1 MAGTKIKGINIKI
14 GADHMALS
22 TALKDIEGKART
34 TSTELREIDRTIK
47 TAGDSATVW
56 KQKQDVLTTALE
68 QSRAKLK
75 LLEDAESD
83 VREQAKKG
91 LINSEQVRAFERETE
106 KARSEVKKYESQIE
120 SASEKIKELGDES
133 NKTADDVNE
142 FADSTKD
149 AGEQAKISAS
159 GGITAMTVA
168 LGTLI
173 ADGIRKA
180 AGELKDFTEEVVK
193 TGAEFESK
201 MSNVKAISGAT
212 AEEFEKLNAKAQKM
226 GATTKFTAAETA
238 DAFSYMAMAGWKAND
253 MIAGI
258 DGVLSLAAAS
268 GEDLAT
274 TSDIVTD
281 AMTAFG
287 LSADKANHFA
297 DVLAVAS
304 SNANTNVG
312 MMGETFK
319 YVAPI
324 AGSLGYTVEDIAE
337 NIGLMANSGIK
348 ASQAGTALRSIITRL
363 STDAGASSKSLGA
376 LGILTEKLGVEF
388 YNADGSARDF
398 GDVLAET
405 REKWKDL
412 TDEQQTEY
420 GSKIAGQE
428 AISGFLAIMN
438 SAPADIDKLK
448 NSIEN
453 CDGAAQNMAGTMI
466 DNLSGDMTIFESAVD
481 GMKISLAKEFTPVLR
496 DLVQY
501 ATEKV
506 PDVEKVLEKVF
517 EIAEKLIK
525 ESADDLPKLI
535 EKSKELLPVVAGI
548 GGAFAGWKAT
558 EKVGKGIETAKK
570 LNDVLK
576 LTSGFAGAS
585 ALGIAGIASAL
596 IGGVGSYVYAV
607 EKAKQAHL
615 DEVYKDAKSES
626 DELTNSIKDNI
637 QALEDS
643 KKAAQESID
652 TDKLHTDKIKN
663 LRDELSGLVDAN
675 GKVKAGYE
683 DRVKFITDELSR
695 ATGIEIEYID
705 GQIKKYDELKSKID
719 EVIEKKR
726 AESLQN
732 AYSSV
737 YESAMLF
744 NQGAGKNAADLMSN
758 VTENKDII
766 SNLQA
771 KARRKVE
778 DSYKSWADFG
788 AFTSSNLE
796 NGWGQYL
803 SYDDI
808 EKLKA
813 AEDSIS
819 QGEQALEELRKQ
831 FQQNTSDIEAYENAV
846 QAMYENNYT
855 KAQRYFARIG
865 DLNYAAF
872 KSSEGLIDEQKKN
885 FSDAVNAALKVYEG
899 SLAIG
904 DNNAKKTFADTVKD
918 ITKQATDGGLSA
930 GDMLSTGIVS
940 KLSAIDGFDYQALL
954 DFCNS
959 AGVTLGDALGS
970 TTAQTAAAYLAEIQ
984 DTIDNFKNSDSA
996 ASRMIGNSLQF
1007 AYSRLPFFADGGFL
1021 SSGQGIVAEA
1031 GPELLEVMNG
1041 GVKITP
1047 LTSSAHNTPVSSAG
1061 TTIINN
1067 EIHANIASS
1076 YDVWKLAEDLSRAEN
1091 IIERSLGK

>member
-83 VREQAKKG
+83 VREQAEKG

-106 KARSEVKKYESQIE
+106 KAKSEVKKYESQIE
-120 SASEKIKELGDES
+120 SASEKIKELGSETS
-133 NKTADDVNE
+133 RTSDDMDD

-149 AGEQAKISAS
+149 AGEQAKKTSD
-159 GGITAMTVA
+159 GGITALNVA
-168 LGTLI
+168 LGMLI
-173 ADGIRKA
+173 ADGIRRA
-180 AGELKDFTEEVVK
+180 GGELKDFTADVIK
-193 TGAEFESK
+193 TGAEFESQ

-212 AEEFEKLNAKAQKM
+212 TGEFEGLTETAKKM
-226 GATTKFTAAETA
+226 GATTKFTASETA

-258 DGVLSLAAAS
+258 NGVLNLAAAS

-287 LSADKANHFA
+287 LTAENVTHFA
-297 DVLAVAS
+297 DVLAIAS

-319 YVAPI
+319 YVAPV
-324 AGSLGYTVEDIAE
+324 AGSLNYSIEDTAE
-337 NIGLMANSGIK
+337 AIGLMANSGIK

-412 TDEQQTEY
+412 DDETQTAF
-420 GSKIAGQE
+420 GKQIAGQE
-428 AISGFLAIMN
+428 AISGWLAIMN
-438 SAPADIDKLK
+438 AAPADIDKLRT
-448 NSIEN
+448 SIEN
-453 CDGAAQNMAGTMI
+453 CDGAAQSMAETMI
-466 DNLSGDMTIFESAVD
+466 DNLAGDATIFESAID
-481 GMKISLAKEFTPVLR
+481 GMKISLASKFTPVLR
-496 DLVQY
+496 ELVQY
-501 ATEKV
+501 ATDKV
-506 PDVEKVLEKVF
+506 PDLQKII
-517 EIAEKLIK
+517 EIAFTDAEKILK
-525 ESADDLPKLI
+525 EAIQDLPKLY
-535 EKSKELLPVVAGI
+535 EKSKQLLPIVTSI
-548 GGAFAGWKAT
+548 GTAFLSWKSA
-558 EKVGKGIETAKK
+558 EIVGKGVVAVKQF
-570 LNDVLK
+570 NDVLK
-576 LTSGFAGAS
+576 ITNGLTSAAV
-585 ALGIAGIASAL
+585 L

-626 DELTNSIKDNI
+626 DELTDSIKDNI
-637 QALEDS
+637 KALEDS

-675 GKVKAGYE
+675 GRVKAGYE
-683 DRVKFITDELSR
+683 DRAKFIIDELSR

-758 VTENKDII
+758 VAENKDII

-796 NGWGQYL
+796 SGWGQYL

-808 EKLKA
+808 ERLKA

-819 QGEQALEELRKQ
+819 QDEQALEELKRQ

-855 KAQRYFARIG
+855 KAQRYFAKIG

-872 KSSEGLIDEQKKN
+872 KSSEGLVDEQKKN

-899 SLAIG
+899 SLALG
-904 DNNAKKTFADTVKD
+904 DENAKKTFADTVKD

-930 GDMLSTGIVS
+930 GDMLSTGIVN

-954 DFCNS
+954 DFCDS
-959 AGVTLGDALGS
+959 AGITLGDALGS
-970 TTAQTAAAYLAEIQ
+970 ATAQTAAAYLAEIQ
-984 DTIDNFKNSDSA
+984 DTIDNFKNSDSIG
-996 ASRMIGNSLQF
+996 SRIIGNSLEF
-1007 AYSRLPFFADGGFL
+1007 AYAHIPFFADGGFL

-1047 LTSSAHNTPVSSAG
+1047 LTKSAQNSPVSSAAAG

>member
-83 VREQAKKG
+83 VREQAEKG

-120 SASEKIKELGDES
+120 SASEKIKELGSETS
-133 NKTADDVNE
+133 RTSDDMDD

-149 AGEQAKISAS
+149 AGEQAKNAAG
-159 GGITAMTVA
+159 GGISAMTVA
-168 LGTLI
+168 FGTLV
-173 ADGIRKA
+173 ADGIKKTAEGLRDLA
-180 AGELKDFTEEVVK
+180 EEVVK

-212 AEEFEKLNAKAQKM
+212 GEEFEALKTKAEEM
-226 GATTKFTAAETA
+226 GATTKFTASETA

-258 DGVLSLAAAS
+258 DGILNLAAAS

-319 YVAPI
+319 YVAPV
-324 AGSLGYTVEDIAE
+324 AGSLNYSIEDTAE
-337 NIGLMANSGIK
+337 AIGLMANSGIK

-412 TDEQQTEY
+412 TDEQQTAF
-420 GSKIAGQE
+420 GKQIAGQE
-428 AISGFLAIMN
+428 AISGWLAIMN
-438 SAPADIDKLK
+438 AAPADIDKLK

-481 GMKISLAKEFTPVLR
+481 GAKIALSDKLNPALR
-496 DLVQY
+496 GIVQY
-501 ATEKV
+501 ATKEV
-506 PDVEKVLEKVF
+506 PKVEKALGKVF
-517 EIAEKLIK
+517 DAGGKLIK
-525 ESADDLPKLI
+525 KAPSAFETVK
-535 EKSKELLPVVAGI
+535 KYGTPVVEVLGDSLKRTAKYAGFVLENMSPLGDI
-548 GGAFAGWKAT
+548 IKGVKEAVGTLKEDTALNEYFRSAT
-558 EKVGKGIETAKK
+558 EESKALSDGIQGDIDK
-570 LNDVLK
+570 
-576 LTSGFAGAS
+576 
-585 ALGIAGIASAL
+585 I
-596 IGGVGSYVYAV
+596 
-607 EKAKQAHL
+607 
-615 DEVYKDAKSES
+615 
-626 DELTNSIKDNI
+626 DELKKTSSE
-637 QALEDS
+637 QAV
-643 KKAAQESID
+643 
-652 TDKLHTDKIKN
+652 T
-663 LRDELSGLVDAN
+663 ELSDIYKTEKLYSELQQLVDEN
-675 GKVKAGYE
+675 GKVKSGYE
-683 DRVKFITDELSR
+683 DRVNFIVTELSQ
-695 ATGIEIEYID
+695 ATGTEIELIDGQIQKYNELGDTIEKTIKKQRASALISSYEQLYTEALRQNGQAAETYIQNADIIAENKAVPQAIQARTVTDKKLQSARLQASEKYGNLDLSNAEKWYSAGGLTDKEMKEIEAARENIVTAIQANNRLKKQTEENNRIIEQYEKAQTAYYSENYRAAERLAKHINDNSADVLKTRTENQEKAIENFNSSIDTAVRIYKAAVELGLSDAKSNFESSTSDAFDYLTETCGFSLDEAKEISKAKFHEIGSESIQEYID
-705 GQIKKYDELKSKID
+705 GMKPI
-719 EVIEKKR
+719 IE
-726 AESLQN
+726 
-732 AYSSV
+732 
-737 YESAMLF
+737 
-744 NQGAGKNAADLMSN
+744 
-758 VTENKDII
+758 
-766 SNLQA
+766 
-771 KARRKVE
+771 
-778 DSYKSWADFG
+778 DF
-788 AFTSSNLE
+788 
-796 NGWGQYL
+796 
-803 SYDDI
+803 
-808 EKLKA
+808 
-813 AEDSIS
+813 
-819 QGEQALEELRKQ
+819 
-831 FQQNTSDIEAYENAV
+831 V
-846 QAMYENNYT
+846 
-855 KAQRYFARIG
+855 
-865 DLNYAAF
+865 
-872 KSSEGLIDEQKKN
+872 
-885 FSDAVNAALKVYEG
+885 
-899 SLAIG
+899 
-904 DNNAKKTFADTVKD
+904 
-918 ITKQATDGGLSA
+918 
-930 GDMLSTGIVS
+930 
-940 KLSAIDGFDYQALL
+940 
-954 DFCNS
+954 
-959 AGVTLGDALGS
+959 
-970 TTAQTAAAYLAEIQ
+970 
-984 DTIDNFKNSDSA
+984 NSDSV
-996 ASRMIGNSLQF
+996 ASRMVGKVLSSSISN
-1007 AYSRLPFFADGGFL
+1007 LPFFADGGFL
-1021 SSGQGIVAEA
+1021 NSGQGIVAEA

-1047 LTSSAHNTPVSSAG
+1047 LTKSAQNSPVSSAAG

>member
-1 MAGTKIKGINIKI
+1 MNKKIAGITVEIGGDTTKLG
-14 GADHMALS
+14 S
-22 TALKDIEGKART
+22 ALKDVDRVSKS
-34 TSTELREIDRTIK
+34 TSQELKQINNALK
-47 TAGDSATVW
+47 QSPDSVVLW
-56 KQKQDVLTTALE
+56 RQKQEVLTQAIE
-68 QSRAKLK
+68 NSRNK
-75 LLEDAESD
+75 LLAFQETEKQVTEQFQKQEIGAE
-83 VREQAKKG
+83 QY
-91 LINSEQVRAFERETE
+91 RAFQRETE
-106 KARSEVKKYESQIE
+106 KAREELKYFRGELEKINGSSGISELDNQIE
-120 SASEKIKELGDES
+120 ELGRDSES
-133 NKTADDVNE
+133 TADDVTDLGN
-142 FADSTKD
+142 A
-149 AGEQAKISAS
+149 AKKTSD
-159 GGITAMTVA
+159 GGITALKVA
-168 LGTLI
+168 LGMLI
-173 ADGIRKA
+173 ADGIRRA
-180 AGELKDFTEEVVK
+180 GGELKDFTADVVK
-193 TGAEFESK
+193 TGAEFEAQ

-212 AEEFEKLNAKAQKM
+212 TGEFEGLTETAKKM
-226 GATTKFTAAETA
+226 GATTKFTASETA
-238 DAFSYMAMAGWKAND
+238 DAFSYMAMAGWKAGE
-253 MIAGI
+253 MVAGI

-268 GEDLAT
+268 DEDLAT

-287 LSADKANHFA
+287 LTAENVTHFA
-297 DVLAVAS
+297 DVLATAS

-324 AGSLGYTVEDIAE
+324 AGSFGYSVEDIAE
-337 NIGLMANSGIK
+337 AIGLMANNGIK
-348 ASQAGTALRSIITRL
+348 GSQAGTSLRKILSSLTGEVELAADSIGEVKIQT
-363 STDAGASSKSLGA
+363 A
-376 LGILTEKLGVEF
+376 
-388 YNADGSARDF
+388 NADGSMRDF
-398 GDVLAET
+398 SDIISDLRDNFDKMSES
-405 REKWKDL
+405 EKTAAAQSL
-412 TDEQQTEY
+412 V
-420 GSKIAGQE
+420 GQE
-428 AISGFLAIMN
+428 AMSGFLAIMN
-438 SAPADIDKLK
+438 SAPADVDKLRTA
-448 NSIEN
+448 IDN
-453 CDGAAQNMAGTMI
+453 CDGAAQSMAETMI
-466 DNLSGDMTIFESAVD
+466 DNLAGDATIFESAID
-481 GMKISLAKEFTPVLR
+481 GMKISLASKFTPVLR
-496 DLVQY
+496 ELVQY
-501 ATEKV
+501 ATDKV
-506 PDVEKVLEKVF
+506 PDLQKII
-517 EIAEKLIK
+517 EIAFTAAEKILK
-525 ESADDLPKLI
+525 EAIQDLPKLY
-535 EKSKELLPVVAGI
+535 EKSKQLLPIVTSI
-548 GGAFAGWKAT
+548 GTAFLSWKSA
-558 EKVGKGIETAKK
+558 EIVGKGVVAVKQF
-570 LNDVLK
+570 NDVLK
-576 LTSGFAGAS
+576 ITNGLTSAA
-585 ALGIAGIASAL
+585 ALGIAGIAAAL

-607 EKAKQAHL
+607 KKAKQAHL
-615 DEVYKDAKSES
+615 DDVYKDAKSES
-626 DELTNSIKDNI
+626 DELTDSIKDNI
-637 QALEDS
+637 KALEDS

-663 LRDELSGLVDAN
+663 LKDELSGLVDAN
-675 GKVKAGYE
+675 GRVKAGYE
-683 DRVKFITDELSR
+683 DRAKFITDELSR

-705 GQIKKYDELKSKID
+705 GQIKKYDELGSKID

-758 VTENKDII
+758 VAENKDII

-796 NGWGQYL
+796 SGWGQYL

-808 EKLKA
+808 ERLKA
-813 AEDSIS
+813 AEASIS
-819 QGEQALEELRKQ
+819 QDEQALEELRKQ

-855 KAQRYFARIG
+855 KAQRYFAKIG

-872 KSSEGLIDEQKKN
+872 KSSEGLVDEQKKN

-899 SLAIG
+899 SLALG
-904 DNNAKKTFADTVKD
+904 DENAKNTFADTVKD

-930 GDMLSTGIVS
+930 GDMLSTGIVN

-954 DFCNS
+954 DFCDS

-970 TTAQTAAAYLAEIQ
+970 ATAQTAAAYLAEIQ
-984 DTIDNFKNSDSA
+984 DTIDNFKNSDSVG
-996 ASRMIGNSLQF
+996 SRIIGNSLEF
-1007 AYSRLPFFADGGFL
+1007 AYAHIPFFADGGFL

-1047 LTSSAHNTPVSSAG
+1047 LTSSAQNTPVSSSAG